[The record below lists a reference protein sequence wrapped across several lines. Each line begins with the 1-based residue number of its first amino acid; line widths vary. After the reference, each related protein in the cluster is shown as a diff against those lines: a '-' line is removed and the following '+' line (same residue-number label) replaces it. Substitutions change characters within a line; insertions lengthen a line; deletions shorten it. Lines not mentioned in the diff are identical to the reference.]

1 MAYRASLVGAGVG
14 ALVGGISRAAVAAFL
29 LTDVSGDL
37 IPVVL
42 FAGAMGILIGAMA
55 GATGRP
61 VLGAT
66 VGGVL
71 SAVAFMVTL
80 PAASLIFLAGA
91 GTLPSLLEIVAVGA
105 LSGGIG
111 GAAGQMAARCR
122 SRASGGGSI

>member
-1 MAYRASLVGAGVG
+1 MTYRASLVGAGVG

-37 IPVVL
+37 IVVL
-42 FAGAMGILIGAMA
+42 FAAAIGILIGAMA

-122 SRASGGGSI
+122 SRASGAGSI

>member
-1 MAYRASLVGAGVG
+1 MTYRASLVGAGVG

-37 IPVVL
+37 IVVL
-42 FAGAMGILIGAMA
+42 FAAAIGILIGAMA

>member
-37 IPVVL
+37 IVVL
-42 FAGAMGILIGAMA
+42 FAAAIGILIGAMA

-91 GTLPSLLEIVAVGA
+91 GTLPSLLEIVAVGV

-111 GAAGQMAARCR
+111 GAAGRMAARCR

>member
-37 IPVVL
+37 IVVL
-42 FAGAMGILIGAMA
+42 FAAAIGILIGAMA

>member
-37 IPVVL
+37 IVVL
-42 FAGAMGILIGAMA
+42 FAAAIGILIGAMA

-71 SAVAFMVTL
+71 SAVAFMITL

-91 GTLPSLLEIVAVGA
+91 GTLPSLLEIIAVGA

>member
-37 IPVVL
+37 IVVL
-42 FAGAMGILIGAMA
+42 FAAAIGILIGAMA

-91 GTLPSLLEIVAVGA
+91 GTLPSLLEIIAVGA